1 MSMKNVFMIIFLL
14 GVTLVSYSQKGKS
27 YDDYKSEYN
36 AQVECLGTGTKGVFV
51 FKVFTIQKGRN
62 PDFEKSKR
70 AAIFSVLFNGIPGVP
85 SNGCLT
91 QPPILSADDYEKHQ
105 DYFNDFFES
114 GKFSQF
120 ISLADQ
126 SNTDV
131 FKMKK
136 GYQIG
141 LSVTVRRD
149 DLAKK
154 MEQDGIRKGLS
165 NYF

>member
-1 MSMKNVFMIIFLL
+1 MKNILMTILFM
-14 GVTLVSYSQKGKS
+14 GVTLISYSQKGKK
-27 YDDYKSEYN
+27 YNDYKSIYN

-51 FKVFTIQKGRN
+51 FKVFTTQKGRK

-85 SNGCLT
+85 STGCNT
-91 QPPILSADDYEKHQ
+91 QPPILNSDDFEKHQ
-105 DYFNDFFES
+105 EYFNDFFES

-126 SNTDV
+126 ANTDV

-149 DLAKK
+149 ELAKK
-154 MEQDGIRKGLS
+154 MEQDGIRKGLN

>member
-1 MSMKNVFMIIFLL
+1 M
-14 GVTLVSYSQKGKS
+14 SYSQKKYNDLKS
-27 YDDYKSEYN
+27 IYN
-36 AQVECLGTGTKGVFV
+36 AQVECLGTGAKGVFV
-51 FKVFTIQKGRN
+51 FKVFTTQSGRK

-85 SNGCLT
+85 SVGCDT
-91 QPPILSADDYEKHQ
+91 QPALLNSDDFEKNQ

-126 SNTDV
+126 ANVDV
-131 FKMKK
+131 FKMSK

-141 LSVTVRRD
+141 LAVTVRRD

-154 MEQDGIRKGLS
+154 METDGIRKGLKS
-165 NYF
+165 YF